1 MSPGANKQD
10 EPDQGPEASPGQPA
24 ASPDPTTFP
33 RRLNQLKADI
43 VHQGL
48 RVRTMIEE
56 AVTAAFDRDE
66 QLAAKVIA
74 DDDVVDRVDVLIE
87 RRAVELMTEATRQ
100 SAGLSEQ
107 QVRLLLTIVK
117 VNNELERIADLAVE
131 MALRLQRLEQ
141 DHDRIPDTFRV
152 MAFSAVGILRDVVS
166 ALDQADVTLAKIA
179 LRSED
184 TLAEFKRALL
194 AELEKQV
201 HASSM
206 PLNFALFL
214 NGIAAQFVSIADHS
228 SNIAEQVIYLNTGAI
243 VRHLESGWVEV
254 PLDGE

>member
-1 MSPGANKQD
+1 MSPGANK
-10 EPDQGPEASPGQPA
+10 PEDAGDAKSPA
-24 ASPDPTTFP
+24 APDPATFP
-33 RRLNQLKADI
+33 RRLSQLKSDI
-43 VHQGL
+43 VQQGL

-66 QLAAKVIA
+66 ALAAKVIA

-87 RRAVELMTEATRQ
+87 RRAVELLTEATRQ

-141 DHDRIPDTFRV
+141 DHDRIPDSFRV

-166 ALDQADVTLAKIA
+166 ALDQADVPLAKIA

-184 TLAEFKRALL
+184 TLAEFKRALV